1 MLSEGW
7 IRITSATCE
16 ISTPSGLV
24 FSLFR
29 AICANTPQSSCTDL
43 NCYILVRG
51 TRVLRTHV
59 LRSSS
64 FFSVFL
70 FSGASVPFKCFSRD
84 WKIGVP
90 GGDMARRL
98 IWADINVSAWG
109 NKCVFFMS
117 IFSVRDEA
125 RCGFVMDR
133 GTGVSGF
140 ARFLRWGRGEGR
152 NGGGLGRLL
161 CLPGQSAREV
171 REWRLQA
178 LGSRAVDSCTCLC
191 TICKQ

>member
-1 MLSEGW
+1 M
-7 IRITSATCE
+7 
-16 ISTPSGLV
+16 

-70 FSGASVPFKCFSRD
+70 LDGASVRFNYFPRD
-84 WKIGVP
+84 LEIAVP
-90 GGDMARRL
+90 GNDLARRL
-98 IWADINVSAWG
+98 TWADINVSAWG

-125 RCGFVMDR
+125 RCGFMMDR
-133 GTGVSGF
+133 GRGVSGF

-152 NGGGLGRLL
+152 NGGVFGRLG
-161 CLPGQSAREV
+161 CLPGLSGREV
-171 REWRLQA
+171 RE
-178 LGSRAVDSCTCLC
+178 
-191 TICKQ
+191 